1 MKVAPGSSID
11 AASHVDRPIER
22 KPSDAQRHWPVSP
35 GRDIVAGVQPV
46 ATHYL

>member
-1 MKVAPGSSID
+1 MKVAPGVSID